1 MKASK
6 FSDARKAYILKQGA
20 DGTLV
25 VIPHGAIGSDC
36 CPPSVQGQAE
46 RPDLAGQTWR
56 RTQPGTRRLA
66 ATMQPRLARLT
77 GADQFAHLIPRK
89 LKARYA
95 HCQRSD
101 LPIWISGT
109 CSPLIGLDRMRS
121 IGS

>member
-56 RTQPGTRRLA
+56 RTQPGARRLA
-66 ATMQPRLARLT
+66 ATIQPRLARLRV
-77 GADQFAHLIPRK
+77 Q
-89 LKARYA
+89 
-95 HCQRSD
+95 
-101 LPIWISGT
+101 
-109 CSPLIGLDRMRS
+109 
-121 IGS
+121 IGSRTRFQGSRRRDTRTVSAAICSYGSTAPVRR